1 MAARRPLVN
10 VAGQL
15 QELPSGDT
23 VIGAGGGG
31 GGTVTR
37 IEIDFGTPGADKPS
51 YSKTFTVVD
60 AAVSP
65 TSDIAVTPSGRV
77 ATGRVGDDW
86 AWDGLSLSALAGTG
100 SFTLTANAQPGP
112 VLGRR
117 TVQYQVF

>member
-1 MAARRPLVN
+1 MVARRPLVN

-23 VIGAGGGG
+23 VTGAGGAGV
-31 GGTVTR
+31 VTR
-37 IEIDFGTPGADKPS
+37 VEIDFGTPGVDKPS

-60 AAVSP
+60 AGVSAS
-65 TSDIAVTPSGRV
+65 SDVVVSPSGRV
-77 ATGRVGDDW
+77 PTGRVGDDW

-100 SFTLTANAQPGP
+100 SFTLTAIANPGP